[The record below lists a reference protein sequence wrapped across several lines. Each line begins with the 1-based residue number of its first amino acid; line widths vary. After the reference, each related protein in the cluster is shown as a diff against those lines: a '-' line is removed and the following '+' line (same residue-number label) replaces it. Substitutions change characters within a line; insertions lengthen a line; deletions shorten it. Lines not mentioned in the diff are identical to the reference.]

1 MTLVAPPDGELEH
14 GLEAVDPEGGGG
26 DGGPSEPGA
35 RVVRGTDAS
44 ISEEEPA
51 SVLLTSAAAFLASAA
66 AGWMCAGI
74 FRGGFPRMIGLL
86 GPIIGVG
93 TIALS
98 YRTKRPSFVQYL
110 AVPIAV
116 VVGALLVLPDAQG
129 GSANL
134 PGLVAEAI
142 RSGGIGQP
150 PVPFDPGWRFLLLL
164 LITVVSAGSTS
175 LALGL
180 NKPKMAVLLPVP
192 VIFGAALLQPPGATF
207 VSIVVALVL
216 AIGAMSVAFG
226 GDLAKERT
234 TSGAFEVRRLGR
246 GAGILVALVA
256 ALIGLSQLGFLFP
269 DSSADQVIP
278 PKRPEVPPRPVDRV
292 LFTVKLDQQV
302 PIRLGVLDVYDKTA
316 WLTPPFDSG
325 RLALIPKS
333 GLTPFKGKDG
343 SGEGSTVLAPPIASK
358 DQRVRA
364 TFTVQDVEGHVIPT
378 LANPLVTKA
387 GFKIE
392 YDPRTQAYRV
402 PDSRPRKGQ
411 TYTIEA
417 AGYPTADELMHAPKP
432 GPELR
437 EFLEAPAP
445 PPAKIQELLD
455 RAPTTNAF
463 DRLQFVRAQFYTNVV
478 AAGAGNPKDVS
489 PQRVVQ
495 LLEGK
500 EASPFEI
507 TAAEVLLARYAGI
520 PARFGYGYYGGDK
533 PADSDVYSIRPKHGA
548 TWLEAYFQGHGWV
561 PIVGKPPK
569 AKSSLR
575 PADKKNDPTIRPTD
589 ELALI
594 VYVPIR
600 LQSIRLLYVL
610 VRYWLYRALPVGLLG
625 LLVLLLY
632 PGLVKMARRLLRRRW
647 AAGYGLPERMAVAY
661 AELRD
666 TCNDFNLGDPMHTP
680 LEFLTDLAPDAEHA
694 ELAWVVSRGLWGDL
708 RRDLRPEDVEAAEDM
723 AASVAKRLRRA
734 NSGLPRIIAFGSRAS
749 LRDPYT
755 REIPNLWP
763 RRTVRSM
770 VRGRWRGVIHWRGRR
785 PARIPAP
792 TAMLLLVVAFGL
804 TLGSCAQT
812 TDMSGR
818 GRSAFPRDAVP
829 GSALSYQM
837 VRESKAES
845 AFARAGQAAL
855 VSEGQ
860 VFSIHQG
867 STIQGSIQVAAFK
880 PGLKSRQ
887 RDVREGVLDTIG
899 GGRFELTRLGD
910 ERVYVL
916 RLPEQSMLLWFPPSG
931 LYYNLM
937 VARQGF
943 GDADRVFA
951 SVIAHQKGETVV
963 DLSRTAPLDPRRGV
977 EE

>member
-1 MTLVAPPDGELEH
+1 MTLLAPPEEEALDVQELE
-14 GLEAVDPEGGGG
+14 GSG
-26 DGGPSEPGA
+26 DEPA
-35 RVVRGTDAS
+35 APVVRGTDAS

-51 SVLLTSAAAFLASAA
+51 GVLLTSAAAFLASAA

-74 FRGGFPRMIGLL
+74 FRGGFPRLIGLL
-86 GPIIGVG
+86 GPVIGVG

-134 PGLVAEAI
+134 PGLVAEAV

-164 LITVVSAGSTS
+164 LITVVSAGSTA
-175 LALGL
+175 LALGM
-180 NKPKMAVLLPVP
+180 NKPKIAVLLPVP
-192 VIFGAALLQPPGATF
+192 VIFGAALIQPPGATF
-207 VSIVVALVL
+207 VSTVVALVL

-246 GAGILVALVA
+246 GAGILAALVA

-325 RLALIPKS
+325 RLAEIPKG

-343 SGEGSTVLAPPIASK
+343 KGEGSTVLEPPIASK
-358 DQRVRA
+358 DQRVKA

-417 AGYPTADELMHAPKP
+417 AGYPTADELIHSPKP

-437 EFLEAPAP
+437 EFLSVPSP
-445 PPAKIQELLD
+445 TPAKIQELLD
-455 RAPTTNAF
+455 KAPTTNAF

-533 PADSDVYSIRPKHGA
+533 AADSDVYSIRPKHGA

-600 LQSIRLLYVL
+600 LQTIRLLYVL
-610 VRYWLYRALPVGLLG
+610 VRYWLFRALPIGLAG
-625 LLVLLLY
+625 LLVLMLY
-632 PGLVKMARRLLRRRW
+632 PGVVKMARRLLRRRW
-647 AAGYGLPERMAVAY
+647 AAGYGLPERLAVAY

-666 TCNDFNLGDPMHTP
+666 ACNDFNLGDPMHTP
-680 LEFLTDLAPDAEHA
+680 LEFLADLAPDPEHA
-694 ELAWVVSRGLWGDL
+694 ELAWVVTRGLWGDL

-763 RRTVRSM
+763 RRTVRSVVRSGARN
-770 VRGRWRGVIHWRGRR
+770 VRGIIPLGRR

-792 TAMLLLVVAFGL
+792 TAVLLLVAAFGL

-812 TDMSGR
+812 TDMSGK
-818 GRSAFPRDAVP
+818 GRSAFPKEVVP

-837 VRESKAES
+837 VREAKAES

-916 RLPEQSMLLWFPPSG
+916 RLPEQRMLLWFPPSG

-943 GDADRVFA
+943 GDADKLFA
-951 SVIAHQKGETVV
+951 SVIAHQKGETAV
-963 DLSRTAPLDPRRGV
+963 DLSRTAPLDPRRGA